1 MPDGNE
7 LKAGDA
13 TWQGFAGYEDL
24 GSALAGGHANL
35 DAVND
40 LNTRGGGDG
49 EDESSKQ
56 YLEQIGVGMPPLTDT
71 LKMLDLLITQ
81 LGQNGQDVKKIFGD
95 AEDQAA
101 LLAKHWKAAGG
112 EQ

>member
-1 MPDGNE
+1 MADGNE

-13 TWQGFAGYEDL
+13 TWQGFADYENL
-24 GSALAGGHANL
+24 GTALAKGHGNL
-35 DAVND
+35 DAIND

-56 YLEQIGVGMPPLTDT
+56 YLERIKPGMPPLTDT